1 MYKFSKY
8 KGQYRDNLRLALPVM
23 LSQLGHIIVQIVDNA
38 MVGQYGGNDPIPLAA
53 AAFGGGLFFIAMVT
67 TMGLTFGITPLVGK
81 LYAQGDQVKSSKY
94 LQNSILLFGI
104 IAVLATILQYSV
116 IPLMWHMGQPDEVV
130 ELAIPYYQTLVWS
143 LIPNIAFFIFKQ
155 FLEGVGNTKV
165 AMYVVIIS
173 NVINIFLNYLLIGGE
188 MGAPEMGVLGA
199 GIATLTSRVAMAIMI
214 VLYFIYNKQYSH
226 YRDLFARCNFSKEYA
241 FRLIRM
247 GFPIAMQI
255 MLEAGAFVVTGFL
268 FGLFGATSISA
279 QQIAL
284 VIGNCSFMIIV
295 ALGSSTTIRISHCYG
310 LRDFKQMRLASKAGW
325 HLAFMWNIMAAI
337 FLFLFR
343 TQIPQIFTANAD
355 VIELA
360 SILIMVV
367 IAYQIPDGIQCIG
380 IGILRGMQDVK
391 RIPYIALISYWIF
404 NIPVGYFCAFNLG
417 MGAQGLY
424 MGFFSG
430 FALACTMIIWRIKYR
445 QRQIRLSFEG

>member
-8 KGQYRDNLRLALPVM
+8 KEHYRDNLRLALPVM
-23 LSQLGHIIVQIVDNA
+23 LSQLGHIVVQIADNA
-38 MVGQYGGNDPIPLAA
+38 MVGRYGGDDPIPLAA

-67 TMGLTFGITPLVGK
+67 IMGFTFGITPLVGE

-94 LQNSILLFGI
+94 LQNSILLFGLV
-104 IAVLATILQYSV
+104 AVVATILQYCI
-116 IPLMWHMGQPDEVV
+116 IPLMWHMGQPDAVV
-130 ELAIPYYQTLVWS
+130 ELAIPYYQTLIWS
-143 LIPNIAFFIFKQ
+143 MIPNVAFFIFKQ

-165 AMYVVIIS
+165 AMYIVIIS
-173 NVINIFLNYLLIGGE
+173 NVINICLNYLLIGGE

-199 GIATLTSRVAMAIMI
+199 GVATLTARVAMAIMI
-214 VLYFIYNKQYSH
+214 IIYFLYNKQYSH
-226 YRDLFARCNFSKEYA
+226 YRELFARCNFSKIYA
-241 FRLIRM
+241 IQLMRM

-284 VIGNCSFMIIV
+284 VVGNCSFMIIV

-310 LRDFKQMRLASKAGW
+310 LRNFNEMRLASKAGW
-325 HLAFMWNIMAAI
+325 HLALLWNVVAAV
-337 FLFLFR
+337 LFFVFR
-343 TQIPQIFTANAD
+343 HQIPMVFSSNTE

-360 SILIMVV
+360 SILIITV

-391 RIPYIALISYWIF
+391 RIPYIALVSYWIF
-404 NIPVGYFCAFNLG
+404 NIPVGYFCAFNLD
-417 MGAQGLY
+417 MGAKGLY

-430 FALACTMIIWRIKYR
+430 FALACTLILLRIKYR
-445 QRQIRLSFEG
+445 QRQIRLSFEE